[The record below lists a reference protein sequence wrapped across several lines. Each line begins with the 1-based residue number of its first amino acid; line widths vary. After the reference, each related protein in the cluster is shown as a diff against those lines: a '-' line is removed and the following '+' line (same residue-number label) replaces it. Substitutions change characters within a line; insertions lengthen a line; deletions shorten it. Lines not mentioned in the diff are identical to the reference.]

1 MHDEKPDISDTLAQ
15 TNSNFSRNVARL
27 PLPGVERQD
36 YPVKQL
42 TLDLHADAPPLLENF
57 VAASNADLLAALYE
71 AIPVADVPQ
80 HLFLWGDAGSGRS
93 HLLRS
98 VVTAAAQAGRPAC
111 YVQAA
116 EVADTLPEA
125 PALLLAVDDVEGL
138 GPEAQIALF
147 RAFNSARG
155 QRMTLITSGCAA
167 PLHLNLRED
176 LRTRIGQSL
185 IYQVQPLDDAAR
197 AEILATLAARRG
209 LRLADEVVDFLLRH
223 GRRELSSLREVLD
236 ALDRASL
243 EHKRPITL
251 PLLRDMIQQGLEI

>member
-1 MHDEKPDISDTLAQ
+1 M
-15 TNSNFSRNVARL
+15 
-27 PLPGVERQD
+27 
-36 YPVKQL
+36 
-42 TLDLHADAPPLLENF
+42 LDS
-57 VAASNADLLAALYE
+57 VAAK
-71 AIPVADVPQ
+71 P
-80 HLFLWGDAGSGRS
+80 
-93 HLLRS
+93 
-98 VVTAAAQAGRPAC
+98 
-111 YVQAA
+111 
-116 EVADTLPEA
+116 
-125 PALLLAVDDVEGL
+125 
-138 GPEAQIALF
+138 GP
-147 RAFNSARG
+147 
-155 QRMTLITSGCAA
+155 AA
-167 PLHLNLRED
+167 PLGLALRED